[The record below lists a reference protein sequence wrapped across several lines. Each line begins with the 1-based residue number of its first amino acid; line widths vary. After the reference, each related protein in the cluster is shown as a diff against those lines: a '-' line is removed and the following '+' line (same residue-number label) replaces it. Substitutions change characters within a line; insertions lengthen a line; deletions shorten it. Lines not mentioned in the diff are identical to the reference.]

1 MHLELGK
8 AMPVNQVKQKLEN
21 AHIVGFRKEA
31 IKDWYS
37 MLDESLDVTR

>member
-1 MHLELGK
+1 MHPELGK
-8 AMPVNQVKQKLEN
+8 AMPVSQVEQKLKN

-37 MLDESLDVTR
+37 ILDESLDVTC